1 MKNYSLKLYE
11 VRLEGDCSWTELD
24 GVGGVE
30 GVDELDDRVVEDSV
44 EVFEVV
50 DGLDV
55 ETSSVSG
62 QMYSKHEYSNVER
75 ITENN
80 LNGYSIM
87 QLTLFY

>member
-11 VRLEGDCSWTELD
+11 VRLEGDWIELD

-50 DGLDV
+50 DGLV
-55 ETSSVSG
+55 ATSSVSG

-80 LNGYSIM
+80 
-87 QLTLFY
+87 